1 MGDLKL
7 VIMKEENDKKNI
19 YIYML
24 CETGAGHC
32 RICKKEIK
40 EPGVWGNVSATNRNR
55 EDQWFGGQES

>member
-1 MGDLKL
+1 MT
-7 VIMKEENDKKNI
+7 KNIYI